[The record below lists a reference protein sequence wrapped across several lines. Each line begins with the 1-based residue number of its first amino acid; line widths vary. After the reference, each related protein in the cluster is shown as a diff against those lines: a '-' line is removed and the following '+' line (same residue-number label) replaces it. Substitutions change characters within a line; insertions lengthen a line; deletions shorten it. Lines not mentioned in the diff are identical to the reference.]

1 MARRHLHVYLVY
13 FLIFLTMFRC
23 VKACSYIGNSVR
35 SLSNHQVRC
44 EAYQEEEAHSAAI
57 RKSIAARNKQKQL
70 QRRSLK
76 KVRFQANYICLK
88 LYVELLV
95 YHFKRCSTPSSYCSF
110 LNPTYCSKS
119 WHARIFRI
127 CWLGRNF
134 SSANF
139 ISTSNFSS
147 FTIPSSLCHG
157 GRQSTTQSGFWG
169 GRWSPQKGTPAAC
182 TIQRQLTWAGS
193 Y

>member
-70 QRRSLK
+70 QRRCLK
-76 KVRFQANYICLK
+76 KVRFQAIYHLLEALRGTTSLPLQAMQHAIELMFPPQPNLLLK
-88 LYVELLV
+88 ILTCSNLPHLLTGKELLISKLHLHLQLHLL
-95 YHFKRCSTPSSYCSF
+95 YHPFFP
-110 LNPTYCSKS
+110 LP
-119 WHARIFRI
+119 
-127 CWLGRNF
+127 
-134 SSANF
+134 
-139 ISTSNFSS
+139 
-147 FTIPSSLCHG
+147 
-157 GRQSTTQSGFWG
+157 
-169 GRWSPQKGTPAAC
+169 
-182 TIQRQLTWAGS
+182 
-193 Y
+193 

>member
-1 MARRHLHVYLVY
+1 MLLSSAIFFRSHCNDVVTLPAMARRHLHVYFVY
-13 FLIFLTMFRC
+13 FLIFLIMFRC

-76 KVRFQANYICLK
+76 KVQFQANYLCLK

-95 YHFKRCSTPSSYCSF
+95 YHFKRCRMPSSQCSL
-110 LNPTYCSKS
+110 LNPTYCSK
-119 WHARIFRI
+119 
-127 CWLGRNF
+127 L
-134 SSANF
+134 
-139 ISTSNFSS
+139 
-147 FTIPSSLCHG
+147 
-157 GRQSTTQSGFWG
+157 
-169 GRWSPQKGTPAAC
+169 
-182 TIQRQLTWAGS
+182 
-193 Y
+193 